1 MDHLLSKEKVA
12 RRKARSEQ
20 YKFGPTFS
28 SSARRMSLLF
38 RFEGSDPFARC
49 SLKTGY
55 YITCSFRPPREGRA
69 DNEKL

>member
-12 RRKARSEQ
+12 RRRARSEQ
-20 YKFGPTFS
+20 YIFD
-28 SSARRMSLLF
+28 RRLVRRRGVCLLF